1 LPWKDDGGPV
11 PPCTEKE
18 LLERAR
24 ARARAIGDRRHR
36 QVGAGL
42 LAALLLVAGVTA
54 LAAGDGAGVDA
65 RLETVSGDP
74 DTSAST
80 TTSTSPAPDTS
91 LASPAEAPAR
101 LVPPPPTSPP
111 RTSIPPVPVRPP
123 TTESASVSTT
133 TTTLLCRNSRDP
145 ACGPFVWDPPPGPNQ
160 PLTVTIAVSPEAPR
174 AGETVTFRV
183 VLDDPDG
190 DSLRA
195 QHDDVDYGDGG
206 PTVGVGG
213 HVNCAP
219 GSGPWDSAARPV
231 HEELVFTH
239 VYAQP
244 GTYTATFPFTTY
256 GNCAYGPSA
265 ATARPT
271 VTVIAA
277 RS

>member
-1 LPWKDDGGPV
+1 MPWKDDGGPV
-11 PPCTEKE
+11 PACTEEE
-18 LLERAR
+18 LLVRAR
-24 ARARAIGDRRHR
+24 ARARAIGERRHR
-36 QVGAGL
+36 QVGAGV
-42 LAALLLVAGVTA
+42 LAALLLLAGVTA
-54 LAAGDGAGVDA
+54 VAARNRPGVDA
-65 RLETVSGDP
+65 RIETVSGGP
-74 DTSAST
+74 ETLLPST
-80 TTSTSPAPDTS
+80 TTSTNPAPDTS
-91 LASPAEAPAR
+91 LAAAPEAPET
-101 LVPPPPTSPP
+101 VPPPATSPP
-111 RTSIPPVPVRPP
+111 RTSIPPLPVRPP

-195 QHDDVDYGDGG
+195 SHDDVDYGDGG

-213 HVNCAP
+213 HVDCAP
-219 GSGPWDSAARPV
+219 GFGPWDSAARPV

-271 VTVIAA
+271 VTVITA